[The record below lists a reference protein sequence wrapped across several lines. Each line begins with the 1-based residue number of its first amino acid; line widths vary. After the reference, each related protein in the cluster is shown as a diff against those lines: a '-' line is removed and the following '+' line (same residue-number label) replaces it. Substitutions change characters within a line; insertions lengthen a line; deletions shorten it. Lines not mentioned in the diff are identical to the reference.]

1 MEPTQEQQ
9 QTEEQFRMRI
19 SGENQRV
26 ALEHL
31 KNDVDAANLTN
42 SQKTSLR
49 ELILS
54 ILYPNPTMGGN
65 RRRRNTRRRN
75 HRNLHST
82 RRRNLNRNLNRNH
95 NRNRNRRNRPN

>member
-31 KNDVDAANLTN
+31 QNDVDAANLTN
-42 SQKTSLR
+42 SQKASLR
-49 ELILS
+49 ELIRS
-54 ILYPNPTMGGN
+54 MLYPNPTMGGN
-65 RRRRNTRRRN
+65 RRRRNTHRRN
-75 HRNLHST
+75 RRNLRST
-82 RRRNLNRNLNRNH
+82 RRRNLNRN
-95 NRNRNRRNRPN
+95 RNRNRRNRRN